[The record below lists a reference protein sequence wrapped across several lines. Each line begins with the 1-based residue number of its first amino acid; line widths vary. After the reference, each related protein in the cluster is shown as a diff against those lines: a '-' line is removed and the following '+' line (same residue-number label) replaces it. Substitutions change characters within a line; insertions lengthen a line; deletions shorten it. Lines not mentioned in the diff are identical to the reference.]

1 MDGSVWA
8 NGRELSPAVLAR
20 ITREVE
26 TRPELSRTQLAR
38 EVCEWLDWTGHDG
51 APKVTSCRIALRNL
65 ERRGLLDLPE
75 AKGVFS
81 PGAPR
86 QPGAPPGP
94 PITGSLD
101 ELGALSV
108 VAVTRAQRDLHAQ
121 WTDLMAHHYLGP
133 GPLVGRQVRY
143 LVGSDQGWVA
153 ALAFSAA
160 AWAVAARDAWIGWSP
175 EAREAHLQSV
185 VANSRFLIP
194 PWVQVPHLA
203 SKALARCCR
212 QLPEEWDRL
221 YGYAPVLLETYVD
234 PARFA
239 GTCYRAANWQPIGQ
253 TSGRGRERP
262 GHARPRSIKDIYA
275 LPLTAQWR
283 ATLCREPHPRPTPSR
298 LPHAPRDWAEEEFG
312 GAALGDARRTARLL
326 ALARAFYA
334 QPQASIPQA
343 CGDVANVKAAYRW
356 MASEHVDIDSIL
368 QPHYE
373 ATTRRIAQH
382 PVVLAVQDTTSFTYT
397 SHLALDGVGPIG
409 SRADGPQ
416 GLLLHDTM
424 AYTPEGVPLGLVNV
438 QVWARDPELFGKKH
452 AREALPIELK
462 ESHKWLASFQ
472 AAAAVQAQCPDTVVV
487 SVGDREADLYEL
499 FVEAQR
505 HEASP
510 KLLVRAEQARLVSDG
525 HGQLWA
531 HLEQQGPCA
540 TQLVE
545 VNRTKTSPARTA
557 RLEVRFAAVELQ
569 PPKRKKRFTP
579 ITLWAV
585 LAREVEAPA
594 DVATPLEWMLLT
606 TVPVTTADEAL
617 ERLAWYTRRWG
628 IEIYHKTIKSG
639 CRIEERQ
646 LATVPR
652 LENCLAID
660 LVVAWRIVHLMML
673 GRDTP
678 DLPCTLFF
686 DDHEWKALYAFV
698 ARDPHA
704 VPAQPPSLREV
715 TRTVARLGGFLGRT
729 CDGEPGVK
737 TLWLGLQRLD
747 TIAAAWLA
755 FGPDRPNPP

>member
-1 MDGSVWA
+1 MDGSIWA
-8 NGRELSPAVLAR
+8 NGRELSPTVLAR
-20 ITREVE
+20 IAKAVE
-26 TRPELSRTQLAR
+26 TRPELSRTTLAR
-38 EVCEWLDWTGHDG
+38 DVCAWLDWTGHDG

-65 ERRGLLDLPE
+65 ERRGLIDLPE
-75 AKGVFS
+75 AKGGF
-81 PGAPR
+81 APSTPR
-86 QPGAPPGP
+86 VPGAPPAS
-94 PITGSLD
+94 PIICSLD

-143 LVGSDQGWVA
+143 LVGSDQGWVG

-160 AWAVAARDAWIGWSP
+160 AWAVAARDHWIGWSP
-175 EAREAHLQSV
+175 AARAAHLQSV
-185 VANSRFLIP
+185 VANSRFFIP

-212 QLPEEWDRL
+212 QLPAEWQRR

-239 GTCYRAANWQPIGQ
+239 GTCYRAANWQRIGQ
-253 TSGRGRERP
+253 TSGRGREVP
-262 GHARPRSIKDIYA
+262 GRARPRSIKDIYA
-275 LPLTAQWR
+275 LPLAAHWR
-283 ATLCREPHPRPTPSR
+283 ASLCRDPHPRPTPSR

-312 GAALGDARRTARLL
+312 GASLGDARRTARLL
-326 ALARAFYA
+326 TLARSFYA
-334 QPQASIPQA
+334 RPQASIPQA
-343 CGDVANVKAAYRW
+343 CGDLPSTKAAYRW
-356 MASEHVDIDSIL
+356 MASEHVEIDSIL

-397 SHLALDGVGPIG
+397 SHRALDGVGPIG

-416 GLLLHDTM
+416 GLLMHDTM
-424 AYTPEGVPLGLVNV
+424 AYTPQGVPLGLVNV

-452 AREALPIELK
+452 VRAALPIELK
-462 ESHKWLASFQ
+462 ESHKWLASFR
-472 AAAAVQAQCPDTVVV
+472 AAAAVQAQCPNTRVV

-505 HEASP
+505 DDAAP
-510 KLLVRAEQARLVSDG
+510 QLLVRAEQDRLVDDG
-525 HGQLWA
+525 PGHLWA
-531 HLEQQGPCA
+531 TLEQQGPCA

-545 VNRTKTSPARTA
+545 VHRTPTATDRTA

-569 PPKRKKRFTP
+569 PPRRKKRLP
-579 ITLWAV
+579 PVPLWAV
-585 LAREVEAPA
+585 LAREVDAPA
-594 DVATPLEWMLLT
+594 EGVTPLEWMLLT

-628 IEIYHKTIKSG
+628 IEVYHKAIKSG
-639 CRIEERQ
+639 CRIEARQ

-678 DLPCTLFF
+678 ELPCTIFF
-686 DDHEWKALYAFV
+686 DDHEWKALYAFI

-704 VPAQPPSLREV
+704 VPDAPPSLREV

-729 CDGEPGVK
+729 QDGDPGIK
-737 TLWLGLQRLD
+737 TLWLGLQQLD
-747 TIAAAWLA
+747 TIAVAWRA
-755 FGPDRPNPP
+755 FGPDRSNPP